1 MNYDIIVAGF
11 GGQGVMIIGK
21 MIAFAAMKEGKNVSW
36 FPSYGPEMRGGT
48 ANCTVV
54 ISDEE
59 VGSPIV
65 THPDMVVAMNLP
77 SFDRFEKDVK
87 PGGVMVYNSSMGN
100 FKPRRTDIEYI
111 GMAANDLANE
121 LGNPRVGNII
131 ILGAVSKKLPLKE
144 ESYRLAME
152 DALHRPEL
160 MPLNLKAFD
169 LGRHGK

>member
-1 MNYDIIVAGF
+1 
-11 GGQGVMIIGK
+11 
-21 MIAFAAMKEGKNVSW
+21 
-36 FPSYGPEMRGGT
+36 
-48 ANCTVV
+48 
-54 ISDEE
+54 
-59 VGSPIV
+59 
-65 THPDMVVAMNLP
+65 
-77 SFDRFEKDVK
+77 
-87 PGGVMVYNSSMGN
+87 MVYNSSMGN

-121 LGNPRVGNII
+121 LGNSRVGNII